1 MFNALTIK
9 QRLFFVLLMSML
21 GMIIVVFL
29 SWKINNTQ
37 LRLANIKESLASVEV
52 LILQER
58 RNEKD
63 FLARQKPKYI
73 DKFQKSMLK
82 LEQEIKSLQDLLEAS
97 DVATSEVLNLQN
109 KLGVYKTKFNQ
120 IALQLQD
127 IGLSEKEGLRG
138 KLRDAVHHAERDVRS
153 INNSELLS
161 DILMLRRNEKDF
173 IIRHEDKYLQ
183 KHAKNYAKL
192 LKRLDTLEIN
202 AKVKVSIL
210 QSMQEYENA
219 FNIFANAHK
228 RLGLNEKLGLQ
239 GKLRDAVHSTDAS
252 LQIMLEN
259 TKKVLNKNYDDEKI
273 LFYIVL
279 LFTIIILLSFITA
292 VMNSITK
299 PLSKL
304 SEEIGSNTNDLT
316 KHYTYDRDDELK
328 VMVDAI
334 NQFSSKLN
342 ETVNR
347 SKLTSLENVTIAEE
361 LAVTAHNIHSG
372 SEESANIVMQTT
384 EQSLVAQ
391 QKMNDM
397 LCETSQANDRMELA
411 SETIED
417 VAHNFSFLIDNIRES
432 AEVENQLSSKL
443 NELSSDAEQVK
454 DILTII
460 GDIADQTNLLALNA
474 AIEAARAGEHG
485 RGFAVVADEV
495 RKLAERTQKSLVEI
509 QASVNVIVQNI
520 LEASGQISVNSQKF
534 EQLVES
540 SNEVDEKVSQSKAN
554 MGLAL
559 QSVSQASSLTEET
572 AEKITMIMEKIKEIN
587 TLSHSNSRSAE
598 EISTATH
605 ELASMTEKLNNQ
617 LEYFVTN
624 A

>member
-1 MFNALTIK
+1 
-9 QRLFFVLLMSML
+9 
-21 GMIIVVFL
+21 MI
-29 SWKINNTQ
+29 
-37 LRLANIKESLASVEV
+37 
-52 LILQER
+52 
-58 RNEKD
+58 
-63 FLARQKPKYI
+63 
-73 DKFQKSMLK
+73 K
-82 LEQEIKSLQDLLEAS
+82 LEHEITLLQDLLEDS
-97 DVATSEVLNLQN
+97 DVAANEVSNLQN
-109 KLGVYKTKFNQ
+109 KLGIYNTKFNQ
-120 IALQLQD
+120 IALQLKD

-138 KLRDAVHHAERDVRS
+138 KLRDAVHHAEKDVRK

-173 IIRHEDKYLQ
+173 IIRHQEKYLQ

-192 LKRLDTLEIN
+192 LKRLNALAIN
-202 AKVKVSIL
+202 AKAKVSIR
-210 QSMQEYENA
+210 QSMQEYESA

-228 RLGLNEKLGLQ
+228 KLGLNEKLGLQ

-252 LQIMLEN
+252 LDIMLKN
-259 TKKVLNKNYDDEKI
+259 TNQILNKKSDDEKI

-304 SEEIGSNTNDLT
+304 SKEIGSNTNDLT
-316 KHYTYDRDDELK
+316 KHYTYDRNDELK

-372 SEESANIVMQTT
+372 SEESANIVTQTT

-411 SETIED
+411 SETIDD

-534 EQLVES
+534 EQLVAS
-540 SNEVDEKVSQSKAN
+540 SNEVDEKVSQSKEN
-554 MGLAL
+554 MNLAL

-587 TLSHSNSRSAE
+587 TLSTSNSRSAE

>member
-1 MFNALTIK
+1 MFHALTIK

-21 GMIIVVFL
+21 GMIVVVFL

-63 FLARQKPKYI
+63 FLARQKLKYI
-73 DKFQKSMLK
+73 DKFQQTMIK
-82 LEQEIKSLQDLLEAS
+82 LEHEITLLQDLLEDS
-97 DVATSEVLNLQN
+97 DVAANEVSNLQN
-109 KLGVYKTKFNQ
+109 KLGIYNTKFNQ
-120 IALQLQD
+120 IALQLKD

-138 KLRDAVHHAERDVRS
+138 KLRDAVHHAEKDVRK

-173 IIRHEDKYLQ
+173 IIRHQEKYLQ

-192 LKRLDTLEIN
+192 LKRLNALAIN
-202 AKVKVSIL
+202 AKAKVSIR
-210 QSMQEYENA
+210 QSMQEYESA

-228 RLGLNEKLGLQ
+228 KLGLNEKLGLQ

-252 LQIMLEN
+252 LDIMLKN
-259 TKKVLNKNYDDEKI
+259 TNQILNKKSDDEKI

-304 SEEIGSNTNDLT
+304 SKEIGSNTNDLT
-316 KHYTYDRDDELK
+316 KHYTYDRNDELK

-372 SEESANIVMQTT
+372 SEESANIVTQTT

-411 SETIED
+411 SETIDD

-534 EQLVES
+534 EQLVAS
-540 SNEVDEKVSQSKAN
+540 SNEVDEKVSQSKEN
-554 MGLAL
+554 MNLAL

-587 TLSHSNSRSAE
+587 TLSTSNSRSAE